1 MREEGEWR
9 GREGKREEGKGRR
22 GMEEGESRLEKA
34 LKKGGLHV
42 LCTVYLQFKLYSTL
56 SICKDKT

>member
-1 MREEGEWR
+1 MERR
-9 GREGKREEGKGRR
+9 VRGRR
-22 GMEEGESRLEKA
+22 GMEGGENRLEKA